1 MKKVTC
7 TRCSARFEAGSGKC
21 PACGARER
29 GSRVAPKT
37 GRAARSA
44 KSAKQEKRAVAAGFI
59 VAALAVLAVL
69 TVILCSLG
77 GVFDF
82 VGSSAPKM
90 PDVVGQTEANARQML
105 EGLDL
110 RVEVKTEQS
119 AEAVGVVI
127 KQSVPAERALRAN
140 QVVTLTVSDGSLAE
154 RVDTGDEPE
163 ETVEAPF
170 VQGED
175 FEAARARAEA
185 QGLYLTFGGEEYSDA
200 PEGTILAQD
209 PMAGTRIRPGSAI
222 RVTVSLGPEIVEYE
236 ISVSAGKGGSVSPS
250 GRVTVEEGEDAVFT
264 ITADEGYVLDE
275 LFIDDERVRPVEEFT
290 FAKVDADHTLY
301 AVFRVKTEAD
311 GDGETETGKEDDE
324 RPAVSTPSD
333 IKADR

>member
-29 GSRVAPKT
+29 GSRMAPKS
-37 GRAARSA
+37 GSAARSR
-44 KSAKQEKRAVAAGFI
+44 KNAKQEKRAVAAGFI

-90 PDVVGQTEANARQML
+90 PAVVGQTETNARQTL

-119 AEAVGVVI
+119 AEAAGVVI
-127 KQSVPAERALRAN
+127 GQSVPAERALRAN

-154 RVDTGDEPE
+154 RVDTEEAE

-175 FEAARARAEA
+175 FEDARARAEA
-185 QGLYLTFGGEEYSDA
+185 QGLYLTFGGEEYSNA
-200 PEGTILAQD
+200 PEGTILTQD

-250 GRVTVEEGEDAVFT
+250 GRVTVEEGEDAVFS
-264 ITADEGYVLDE
+264 ITPDEGYVLDE
-275 LFIDDERVRPVEEFT
+275 LLIDDESVRPVEEFT
-290 FAKVDADHTLY
+290 FARVDADHTLY
-301 AVFRVKTEAD
+301 AVFRVKTEEDEEDETQDAEDAD
-311 GDGETETGKEDDE
+311 DG

-333 IKADR
+333 IQTD